1 MSELRRRAVEGS
13 LYLSLRRVFAIALSM
28 LGMLY
33 VTRVVGPANYG
44 LYASAMGVYLF
55 LTQVVSMGVRTY
67 LIRAPQD
74 APRALWHQAFW
85 WLLSF
90 GSVLTV
96 VALVALHFLGAYWI
110 RTEGFFTVA
119 TVFCVG
125 LPLHASAIV
134 AQAALEKEL
143 RYKRIA
149 FIDTIAQTS
158 SYAVSIPMA
167 LLGFGVW
174 ALVAAYWAAQLVSFT
189 MAFVSARYVPRWHWD
204 RAHLRDLLRFSL
216 AQAASEWLYNA
227 KNLAPALV
235 LLPLAGKEAVG
246 YFTLAE
252 RLLNMLNFAQIAVR
266 NVTTAVFARVQD
278 QPSKLLHTLYLSSQ
292 AQILSLGAASLLFVL
307 SAWYVLPPIF
317 GAQWDIRLAILALA
331 LLTAEQL
338 LTATFSAQ
346 AQALYIIRQSHVVT
360 RAALLFVFN
369 LYWSTALFT
378 YLAPEGYKVLG
389 YGVAYFLAHLPNNVF
404 LHRGIARYIGKPRYG
419 MNLLWAVALGIALF
433 APIAS
438 YVPLLALSVFALPA
452 SQRALR
458 ELLQEI
464 RALRPQAQGGI

>member
-96 VALVALHFLGAYWI
+96 VALIALHFLGAYWI

-119 TVFCVG
+119 TVISVG
-125 LPLHASAIV
+125 LPLHAAAIV

-143 RYKRIA
+143 RYKRVA
-149 FIDTIAQTS
+149 LIDTIAQAS

-189 MAFVSARYVPRWHWD
+189 MAFISARYIPRWHWD
-204 RAHLRDLLRFSL
+204 RAHLRDLLQFSL

-252 RLLNMLNFAQIAVR
+252 RLLNMLNFAQIAIR

-292 AQILSLGAASLLFVL
+292 AQILSLGAVSLLFVL

-317 GAQWDIRLAILALA
+317 GAQWDIRLAILALV

-346 AQALYIIRQSHVVT
+346 AQALYVIRQSQVVT

-378 YLAPEGYKVLG
+378 YFAPDGYKVLG

-438 YVPLLALSVFALPA
+438 YVPLLALSIFVLPA